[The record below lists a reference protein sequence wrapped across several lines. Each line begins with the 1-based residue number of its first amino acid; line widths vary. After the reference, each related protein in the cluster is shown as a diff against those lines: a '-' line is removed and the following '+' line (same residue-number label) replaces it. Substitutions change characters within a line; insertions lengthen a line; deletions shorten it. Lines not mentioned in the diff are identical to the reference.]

1 MSYLSNTGLAYV
13 ISKLK
18 SRVLLKGSNP
28 DYESWSNVTISGVTY
43 KTYWKITP
51 TVSNMVYGVAF
62 DPADGHLVRV
72 FNNKGTF
79 SVQEYIV
86 GS

>member
-1 MSYLSNTGLAYV
+1 M

-62 DPADGHLVRV
+62 HPTDGHLVRV